1 MTMETLYIFCQ
12 VCHREDAKKAGKRSL
27 PVHRMPQ
34 TENFDTKCRPRA
46 SLREGAKCGISIS

>member
-27 PVHRMPQ
+27 PVHSMP
-34 TENFDTKCRPRA
+34 
-46 SLREGAKCGISIS
+46 